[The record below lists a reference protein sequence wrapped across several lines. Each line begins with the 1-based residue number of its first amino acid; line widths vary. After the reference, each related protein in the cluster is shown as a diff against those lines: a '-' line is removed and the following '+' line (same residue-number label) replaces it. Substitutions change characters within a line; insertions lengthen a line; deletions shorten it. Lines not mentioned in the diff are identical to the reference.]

1 MELMKLEIVTPNGV
15 IFDAEVKQ
23 VTLPGSEGEFGVLAN
38 HATLVSLLDTGVI
51 VIDKADGSEVAVA
64 INSGYVKVDEE
75 KTTCIV
81 DGAVALSGGSRVRY
95 KPIDA
100 GGPVTN
106 TLSADNWPCTI
117 DLACRNCS
125 ASPMA
130 LTRAVRCFMTSPS
143 MRPSKVAAGVLS
155 RGEKGKTWR

>member
-51 VIDKADGSEVAVA
+51 VIEKSDGNEIAVA

-81 DGAVALSGGSRVRY
+81 DGAVALSGEDS
-95 KPIDA
+95 
-100 GGPVTN
+100 
-106 TLSADNWPCTI
+106 
-117 DLACRNCS
+117 DLAKSLEAAKELLKS
-125 ASPMA
+125 AESA
-130 LTRAVRCFMTSPS
+130 NTAIASAVA
-143 MRPSKVAAGVLS
+143 KV
-155 RGEKGKTWR
+155 EQIGKSL

>member
-51 VIDKADGSEVAVA
+51 VIDKAEGSEVAVA

-81 DGAVALSGGSRVRY
+81 DGAVALSGEDNDLSRALEAA
-95 KPIDA
+95 KELLKS
-100 GGPVTN
+100 TESSN
-106 TLSADNWPCTI
+106 TAI
-117 DLACRNCS
+117 A
-125 ASPMA
+125 A
-130 LTRAVRCFMTSPS
+130 AV
-143 MRPSKVAAGVLS
+143 SKV
-155 RGEKGKTWR
+155 EQIGKSF

>member
-23 VTLPGSEGEFGVLAN
+23 VTLPGSEGEFGVLPK

-51 VIDKADGSEVAVA
+51 VINKADGSELAVA

-81 DGAVALSGGSRVRY
+81 DGAVSLSGEDGDIAAALEEAKKLIKSTE
-95 KPIDA
+95 A
-100 GGPVTN
+100 SS
-106 TLSADNWPCTI
+106 SAI
-117 DLACRNCS
+117 A
-125 ASPMA
+125 A
-130 LTRAVRCFMTSPS
+130 AV
-143 MRPSKVAAGVLS
+143 SKV
-155 RGEKGKTWR
+155 EQIGKSY

>member
-23 VTLPGSEGEFGVLAN
+23 VTLPGAEGEFGVLPK

-51 VIDKADGSEVAVA
+51 VIEKADGVEIAVA

-81 DGAVALSGGSRVRY
+81 DGAVALSGDDS
-95 KPIDA
+95 
-100 GGPVTN
+100 
-106 TLSADNWPCTI
+106 
-117 DLACRNCS
+117 DLAQALEDAKTLLKS
-125 ASPMA
+125 TEASNA
-130 LTRAVRCFMTSPS
+130 AIAAAV
-143 MRPSKVAAGVLS
+143 SKV
-155 RGEKGKTWR
+155 EHIGKSL

>member
-23 VTLPGSEGEFGVLAN
+23 VTLPGTEGEFGVLAH

-81 DGAVALSGGSRVRY
+81 DGAVALSG
-95 KPIDA
+95 
-100 GGPVTN
+100 
-106 TLSADNWPCTI
+106 ADS
-117 DLACRNCS
+117 DLAQALEAAKELLKS
-125 ASPMA
+125 AESSSTA
-130 LTRAVRCFMTSPS
+130 IASAV
-143 MRPSKVAAGVLS
+143 SKV
-155 RGEKGKTWR
+155 EQIGKSL

>member
-23 VTLPGSEGEFGVLAN
+23 VTLPGTEGEFGVLAK

-51 VIDKADGSEVAVA
+51 VINKADGSEVAVA

-81 DGAVALSGGSRVRY
+81 DGAVALSGDDS
-95 KPIDA
+95 
-100 GGPVTN
+100 
-106 TLSADNWPCTI
+106 
-117 DLACRNCS
+117 DLAHALEEAKKLLKSTQASNAAIAS
-125 ASPMA
+125 A
-130 LTRAVRCFMTSPS
+130 V
-143 MRPSKVAAGVLS
+143 SKV
-155 RGEKGKTWR
+155 EQIGKSY

>member
-23 VTLPGSEGEFGVLAN
+23 VNLPGSEGEFGVLAK

-51 VIDKADGSEVAVA
+51 VIEKSDNTEIAVA

-81 DGAVALSGGSRVRY
+81 DGAVALSGEGS
-95 KPIDA
+95 
-100 GGPVTN
+100 
-106 TLSADNWPCTI
+106 
-117 DLACRNCS
+117 DLANALENAKTLLKS
-125 ASPMA
+125 AESSNA
-130 LTRAVRCFMTSPS
+130 AIASAVA
-143 MRPSKVAAGVLS
+143 KL
-155 RGEKGKTWR
+155 EQIGKSF

>member
-51 VIDKADGSEVAVA
+51 VIEKADGNEIAVA

-75 KTTCIV
+75 KTACIV
-81 DGAVALSGGSRVRY
+81 DGAVALSGEDS
-95 KPIDA
+95 
-100 GGPVTN
+100 
-106 TLSADNWPCTI
+106 
-117 DLACRNCS
+117 DLAKSLEAAKELLKS
-125 ASPMA
+125 AESA
-130 LTRAVRCFMTSPS
+130 NTAIASAVA
-143 MRPSKVAAGVLS
+143 KV
-155 RGEKGKTWR
+155 EQIGKSL